1 MIVVGAGLAGLSAVC
16 HLSRSGHSVVVL
28 EAGERPGGRANI
40 VGSHG
45 YQLDN
50 GPTVLTM
57 IDLIAETIAATGSVL
72 EDVLDLV
79 AVEPGYVAHF
89 ADGSRF
95 DGDGSISVFADELLM
110 REEILRVSDQRNA
123 DAYGRFRRALQAMYE
138 AEFPTFID
146 ANLGSVSDLVG
157 RWRSLIELVRLGG
170 FRRLDAYV
178 RRYFTDDR
186 LIRLFSFQALYAGLS
201 PIEALGIYSVIA
213 YMDAVAGVYFPKGG
227 IAALPLAMARA
238 AEKAG
243 VEFRYGSMVTEYAA
257 RKHASRIDG
266 VVLSDGEVLDA
277 DVVIST
283 VELPEIDNALKQT
296 HDRGMARLQT
306 LEYSPSAYLML
317 LGVRDDATP
326 QPPHHSIYFGHLWA
340 EPFEDLLRNGRLM
353 RDPSILVSSPTATD
367 PSLAP
372 EGGRVLYVLEPVPNL
387 TAGIDWHTESSPTR
401 ARLLGKLEEVG
412 LLSPTATIEAE
423 DITTPIDW
431 LNRGMPLGTPFSVSH
446 RFFQSG
452 PFRSRNIHPRFGNLI
467 FAGSGTTPGV
477 GVPMVLISGKLA
489 AERVEEMA

>member
-1 MIVVGAGLAGLSAVC
+1 VE
-16 HLSRSGHSVVVL
+16 VL

-40 VGSHG
+40 VGTHG

-57 IDLIAETIAATGSVL
+57 IDLISETIAATGSTL
-72 EDVLDLV
+72 PDVLDLV

-89 ADGSRF
+89 ADAQRF
-95 DGDGSISVFADELLM
+95 DGAGSISVFANEQLM
-110 REEILRVSDQRNA
+110 VEEIERVADRANA
-123 DAYGRFRRALQAMYE
+123 DAYRRFRRALGAMYE

-146 ANLGSVSDLVG
+146 ANLGSVADLVG
-157 RWRSLIELVRLGG
+157 RWRSLLKLVQLGG
-170 FRRLDAYV
+170 FRRLDSYV

-186 LIRLFSFQALYAGLS
+186 LVRLFSFQALYAGLS

-213 YMDAVAGVYFPKGG
+213 YMDAVAGVYFPRGG
-227 IAALPLAMARA
+227 IAALPLAMATA

-243 VEFRYGSMVTEYAA
+243 VAFRYGARVAEYAA
-257 RKHASRIDG
+257 RRNAAQIDG
-266 VVLSDGEVLDA
+266 VVLADGEVIDA

-283 VELPEIDNALKQT
+283 VELPEIDGVLK
-296 HDRGMARLQT
+296 RGAGRAMSRLQT

-317 LGVRDDATP
+317 LGVRDEATP

-340 EPFEDLLRNGRLM
+340 EPFDDLLRNGTLM

-387 TAGIDWHTESSPTR
+387 TANIDWATEREPTR
-401 ARLLGKLEEVG
+401 ARLLSKLGEVG
-412 LLSPTATIEAE
+412 LLSSSATIEAE

-452 PFRSRNIHPRFGNLI
+452 PFRSRNVHPRYGNLI

-489 AERVEEMA
+489 AERVGARP